1 MISKVKITL
10 ETINNLTDEER
21 DELVYN
27 KAVDLYLGTFG
38 ESFTGSDNDKLL
50 KQIFATTVLDNEV
63 RNGGFDSFFY
73 NSSDLSSSALE
84 GLRIIGADQHAD
96 LCQQAIE
103 IDREQKAEFKD
114 KRNPNFDPLDEQFYS
129 LDEYE
134 IKRQKFIRDNVIKFF
149 D

>member
-1 MISKVKITL
+1 MISKVRITP
-10 ETINNLTDEER
+10 ETINNLTDEEL

-27 KAVDLYLGTFG
+27 KAVYLYLGTFG
-38 ESFTGSDNDKLL
+38 ESFSESDNDKLL

-103 IDREQKAEFKD
+103 IDREPKAEFKD

-129 LDEYE
+129 FDEYE
-134 IKRQKFIRDNVIKFF
+134 IKRHKFIRDNVTKFF